1 MPRVGR
7 ALTAEQREE
16 RNARM
21 RAVYARIAAE
31 SGHADAVRSVAA
43 RFGANPNTIRKL
55 VKENDA

>member
-1 MPRVGR
+1 MHRVGH

-21 RAVYARIAAE
+21 RAAYARIAAE

-43 RFGANPNTIRKL
+43 RFGADPNTIRKL